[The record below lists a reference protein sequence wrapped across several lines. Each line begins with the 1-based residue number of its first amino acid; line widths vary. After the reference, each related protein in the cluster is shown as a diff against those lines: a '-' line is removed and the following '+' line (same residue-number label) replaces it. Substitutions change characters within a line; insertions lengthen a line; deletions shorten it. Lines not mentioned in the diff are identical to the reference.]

1 MLLKPLEL
9 QLLETVQRLLLA
21 GACNISAFGTVL
33 CHQLRKGATAESL
46 HHISSQGKRRAANR
60 NITTLLCASIILNN
74 SHCLC
79 GLIMAKS
86 PGFGFQADRPPAK
99 IGTASTS
106 SSESLTC
113 SKKHETSQPPP
124 HHACACHHLIHT

>member
-1 MLLKPLEL
+1 MLLKQLEL
-9 QLLETVQRLLLA
+9 QLLETVQRLLFA

-33 CHQLRKGATAESL
+33 CHQLRKGATAKSL
-46 HHISSQGKRRAANR
+46 HLSHHREKGAPQIGA
-60 NITTLLCASIILNN
+60 LLCASIILNN

-99 IGTASTS
+99 IGTAPTS